1 MPILVWADSIH
12 VASTICTVFIR
23 SVCNFCGNDQDQNHY
38 LRRKRNNFYL
48 GGLLPLERIDRE
60 CVCAR
65 ARIVGGLLKVLADG
79 PLAYQHY
86 LSNPFL
92 DSTNETPLN
101 IRNHHEQ
108 SSAIEDAIA

>member
-1 MPILVWADSIH
+1 M
-12 VASTICTVFIR
+12 
-23 SVCNFCGNDQDQNHY
+23 
-38 LRRKRNNFYL
+38 
-48 GGLLPLERIDRE
+48 
-60 CVCAR
+60 CAR
-65 ARIVGGLLKVLADG
+65 ARIGGELLKVLADG

-92 DSTNETPLN
+92 ASKKETPLN